1 MRESAG
7 STLIRGI
14 GEPRHLQRSGPDK
27 LGLRRDAAVVV
38 EAGRIAWVGASTSAP
53 DADRSVDLG
62 GRAVLPGRRLPL
74 PPRLRRRPLAGVR
87 RPHGGGALRRRRHRG
102 LGRGHRQASDDELRA
117 LVAARVAEMR
127 AQGTTT
133 VEIKGGYGLTVEDE
147 ARALRIAAEFT
158 TETTFLGAHVV
169 PAEYSGDR
177 AAYVDLVTGPCWR
190 LRRRTLDGWTC
201 SASRTRPTRSPRRRP
216 APSSWRVSSPDSG
229 LRVHGNQLGPGPAC
243 SSPSSWAP
251 PASTTAPT
259 SPTPTSRPCRSAGTT
274 VATLLPGVEF
284 STRSPYPDARRLL
297 DAGVS
302 VALATD
308 CNPGTRYSSSMPF
321 VIALAVREMGLT
333 PGEAVYAAT
342 AGSAPR
348 CAAATSAG
356 SRSVRGP
363 T

>member
-1 MRESAG
+1 MAG
-7 STLIRGI
+7 SATT
-14 GEPRHLQRSGPDK
+14 
-27 LGLRRDAAVVV
+27 AA
-38 EAGRIAWVGASTSAP
+38 A
-53 DADRSVDLG
+53 
-62 GRAVLPGRRLPL
+62 
-74 PPRLRRRPLAGVR
+74 
-87 RPHGGGALRRRRHRG
+87 RG

-147 ARALRIAAEFT
+147 ARGCASPPSSPPRRRSSAPT
-158 TETTFLGAHVV
+158 WCRPST
-169 PAEYSGDR
+169 PATARHTSISSR
-177 AAYVDLVTGPCWR
+177 ARCW
-190 LRRRTLDGWTC
+190 LRRRTLGGWTC

-216 APSSWRVSSPDSG
+216 APSSWRVSSPDSACG
-229 LRVHGNQLGPGPAC
+229 CTATSSVPAGRAARRRAGRRQRRPLHLPLRRRHRGPGRLPAPRWRPSC
-243 SSPSSWAP
+243 RGSSSPRAR
-251 PASTTAPT
+251 
-259 SPTPTSRPCRSAGTT
+259 PTPT
-274 VATLLPGVEF
+274 PGGP
-284 STRSPYPDARRLL
+284 RRRRLGR
-297 DAGVS
+297 AGHR
-302 VALATD
+302 LQ
-308 CNPGTRYSSSMPF
+308 PGTCYSSSMPF